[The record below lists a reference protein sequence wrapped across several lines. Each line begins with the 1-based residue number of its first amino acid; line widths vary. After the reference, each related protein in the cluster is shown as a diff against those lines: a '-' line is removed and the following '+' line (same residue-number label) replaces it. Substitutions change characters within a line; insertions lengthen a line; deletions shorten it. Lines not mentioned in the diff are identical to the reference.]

1 MDTNSLPEWI
11 ASGKPGVGD
20 LKTVRTKQRPM
31 RYLRGPRPKTPKTT
45 PGVISDESD
54 VDGLVLLDHVER
66 DDDRV
71 PASALPDLRAVR
83 DRSDPSL
90 PRAGPRVL

>member
-1 MDTNSLPEWI
+1 
-11 ASGKPGVGD
+11 
-20 LKTVRTKQRPM
+20 M
-31 RYLRGPRPKTPKTT
+31 RTPKTT

-90 PRAGPRVL
+90 PRAGLRVLWPAWDSADFTPRPLRHHPC